1 MQKFFKHV
9 LLSIHLHQAKI
20 LTAIQKH
27 ALGSSLLKQDY
38 GLVKLKQGLK
48 QGSKHASDFTSNTQK
63 CI

>member
-38 GLVKLKQGLK
+38 GLVKSK